1 MKDST
6 VFESGMGEL
15 GLGIE
20 GVLRRAARSLIE
32 QAIETEVSVLLEE
45 FSAVRMVNG
54 RQAVVRNGH
63 LPEREI
69 MTALGPVPVKVPKV
83 RDRSGSG
90 IKFNSA
96 LVPPYVR
103 KSRTVAATVPWL
115 YLHGVSSGHMREAL
129 SILLGEEAKGL
140 SPAALGRLKAQWTE
154 EHAAWQRRSLEGK
167 RYAYWWVDGVY
178 TNLRAEEDPRIC
190 LLVIIGVTADGK
202 KELVSVSDG
211 LRESKASW
219 LEVLRD
225 LQARGLEA
233 APLLAIGDG
242 AMGFWAALD
251 EAYPETRQQ
260 RCWVH
265 KTANILNELPKSK
278 QGKAKAALQEIWM
291 AESRKA
297 AEKALEAF
305 VRNYQA
311 KYPKAVAKLEK
322 DRTELL
328 AFYDYPAEHYPSGPG
343 QNAHQQAGYM
353 FAIDPSLQSRH
364 LAKPGT
370 FIHDYSS
377 FQQQQGGT
385 NGIHS
390 RQGLEQCQS
399 VLLWFQTIQQSG
411 VEAGD
416 PCLQRFD
423 MVHDFVQNKAMAGTQ
438 VTLQRIQNIFATGLE
453 TMAGQP

>member
-115 YLHGVSSGHMREAL
+115 YLHGVSSGHMQEAL

-154 EHAAWQRRSLEGK
+154 EHAAWQCRSLEGK

-190 LLVIIGVTADGK
+190 LLVIIGVTADGN

-219 LEVLRD
+219 LEILRD

-278 QGKAKAALQEIWM
+278 QGKAKAALQESGWPRAGRLRRKLWRPLCATTRRSIPRPWPSWKRIERSYWLSM
-291 AESRKA
+291 IIRPNIGDTSAPPIPLNRPLPPCVTGHRALKTACRATASLDWASKCCSR
-297 AEKALEAF
+297 
-305 VRNYQA
+305 
-311 KYPKAVAKLEK
+311 PK
-322 DRTELL
+322 
-328 AFYDYPAEHYPSGPG
+328 S
-343 QNAHQQAGYM
+343 AGSP
-353 FAIDPSLQSRH
+353 FSIRRKCVISLR
-364 LAKPGT
+364 
-370 FIHDYSS
+370 
-377 FQQQQGGT
+377 
-385 NGIHS
+385 
-390 RQGLEQCQS
+390 E
-399 VLLWFQTIQQSG
+399 
-411 VEAGD
+411 
-416 PCLQRFD
+416 
-423 MVHDFVQNKAMAGTQ
+423 
-438 VTLQRIQNIFATGLE
+438 
-453 TMAGQP
+453 